1 MIDCISFR
9 IRIGCFFS
17 FKSSF
22 KSNYSSSKSQH
33 KTQQFL
39 PELKNQNNSK
49 CTIAFLL
56 YYLTI
61 IYTSALI
68 LCMSITKESSINME
82 QSIRSSIFVP
92 DQMNYFVPELLIY
105 LLTIVIYR
113 CGKIKPGRLTPS
125 KLYRVIRYR
134 YDIYSTISYKHFRR
148 YVVWIACSNFIL
160 LTFSNMSIINP
171 GPANHLNVMYQNVQG
186 LIPFAELGNESPA
199 FNQTK
204 VFEFQAHVYKN
215 SPDIIVLNET
225 WLKNGIN
232 DNELFPPEAYKIFRC
247 DRSPDSH
254 PPDPSYPNKYRRNG
268 GGVLIAIKSS
278 LDITTKKIS
287 TPCPAEVLSI
297 EITLKNKTKFCL
309 STIYRVGT
317 LGMENLSA
325 LKCYYTNILK
335 TKKYSKLFI
344 IGDLNLPD
352 LSAHEWRTGNCTN
365 TISQAF
371 LELFND
377 LGLVQTIQ
385 EPTHQHGNIL
395 DVLLTNSP
403 QSLSNIIVGDE
414 NSVCKSDHFPIN
426 FNILANVRRK
436 RPVKREIY
444 NFKKADWAK
453 LNLELSNIPWHSL
466 LSDCSIEVCWQN
478 FKTIFHQACDN
489 HIPKINVRDGFK
501 PPWFDSEVFESCRE
515 KERLRIK
522 LKVTKKRHAENN
534 LGNPGVKNL
543 ATLQEL
549 LDAEVKFQA
558 SRREV
563 RRLIRSKMNSNFSDK
578 QSENAITKKFWS
590 YVKSSSNTHRIP
602 ETVHH
607 NDTFRVDYKG
617 QANLFNNFFRDQFS
631 SPSKYDIQINY
642 SGNHDISFSVPQI
655 EKFLK
660 NLDPNKAPGPDRIHG
675 KILKNCA
682 KNLAI
687 PLALLYQTS
696 YYTCSI
702 PREWK
707 LANVVPVFKKGS
719 KNAVQNYR
727 PISLTSLVMKVYE
740 RVIAAELLSIV
751 ESKIE
756 PRQHGFLPLKS
767 CESQLIPFTDS
778 LARCLNRGSRTDIIY
793 FDFAKAFDS
802 VNHDIILDKLK
813 NQYGINGLLLKFFVE
828 YLSSRVQRV
837 VIGNEL
843 SEELPVASGVPQG
856 SILGPLLFVLFINDI
871 GNDINKGSS
880 LLLYADDTKL
890 FREISNDHDCL
901 LLQQDINT
909 LNNWAT
915 ANKMKF
921 HPDKCKV
928 LSVSLQRSNRDPF
941 PYKLSGVPLQHVNS
955 EKDLGVHIA
964 SNLCWTNHCNH
975 LLYKAS
981 RNLGLLRRTCNFV
994 KNTRQ
999 RRSLY
1004 IAMVRSQFEHCSS
1017 IWSSCSSTTLDKFE
1031 SLQKRGIKWIL
1042 GEEFLS
1048 YPEEIYYNKC
1058 KRLDILPIKS
1068 RFLLKDLKIFHS
1080 IVNSTSAIP
1089 LPAHMHFYEGNSRL
1103 RSSHLDHLSITS
1115 DISPRITVNY
1125 SSSHKEAASSSLT
1138 QFANSYFYRSMNL
1151 WNLLPLSTR
1160 EISFP
1165 KRFETAV
1172 TEFLWD
1178 LAKPTPE

>member
-22 KSNYSSSKSQH
+22 KSNNFSPESQH
-33 KTQQFL
+33 ERHL
-39 PELKNQNNSK
+39 SLSK
-49 CTIAFLL
+49 FIDHVDMKCIILWLL

-61 IYTSALI
+61 IYLAALI
-68 LCMSITKESSINME
+68 LSISIATNGPVNKG
-82 QSIRSSIFVP
+82 QSLTFINTLPAQV
-92 DQMNYFVPELLIY
+92 NTLLPELLTY
-105 LLTIVIYR
+105 LLTIMIYR
-113 CGKIKPGRLTPS
+113 CGKIEPDHLTPS
-125 KLYRVIRYR
+125 KLYRIIRYR
-134 YDIYSTISYKHFRR
+134 YDSHSTTSYRQFRK
-148 YVVWIACSNFIL
+148 YIVWIAYSNLIL
-160 LTFSNMSIINP
+160 LMCSNMSIINP
-171 GPANHLNVMYQNVQG
+171 GPTNCLNVMYQNVQG
-186 LIPFAELGNESPA
+186 LVPFAELGNESPTL
-199 FNQTK
+199 NQTK
-204 VFEFQAHVYKN
+204 VSEFQAHVYSK
-215 SPDIIVLNET
+215 SPDIVVLNET

-232 DNELFPPEAYKIFRC
+232 DNEIFPPEAYKIFRC
-247 DRSPDSH
+247 DRSAESH
-254 PPDPSYPNKYRRNG
+254 PPDPCNPNRFRRNG

-278 LDITTKKIS
+278 LDITSKKIP
-287 TPCPAEVLSI
+287 TQCQAEVLSV

-325 LKCYYTNILK
+325 LKSYYNNILK
-335 TKKYSKLFI
+335 TKKFSKLFI
-344 IGDLNLPD
+344 IGDLNLPE
-352 LSAHEWRTGNCTN
+352 LTVHEWRTGRSTN
-365 TISQAF
+365 AISQAF
-371 LELFND
+371 LEMFND
-377 LGLVQTIQ
+377 QGLVQTIE
-385 EPTHQHGNIL
+385 EPTHHHGNIL

-403 QSLSNIIVGDE
+403 QTLSNVIVGDE

-426 FNILANVRRK
+426 FSILANVRRK

-453 LNLELSNIPWHSL
+453 LNSELSKIPWHSL
-466 LSDCSIEVCWQN
+466 LSSNSIEACWQN
-478 FKTIFHQACDN
+478 FKTSFHNACDS
-489 HIPKINVRDGFK
+489 HIPKVIVKDGFK
-501 PPWFDSEVFESCRE
+501 PPWFDSDVFDLCRE

-522 LKVTKKRHAENN
+522 LKVIRKRHIEENI
-534 LGNPGVKNL
+534 GVENPIPPHK
-543 ATLQEL
+543 L

-607 NDTFRVDYKG
+607 NDTFRTDNKG
-617 QANLFNNFFRDQFS
+617 QADLFNNFFRDQFS
-631 SPSKYDIQINY
+631 SPSNYDIQINY
-642 SGNHDISFSVPQI
+642 SVNYDISFSVPLI

-660 NLDPNKAPGPDRIHG
+660 NLDPNKAPGPDKIHG

-682 KNLAI
+682 KNLAA
-687 PLALLYQTS
+687 PLALLFQTS

-702 PREWK
+702 PSEWK
-707 LANVVPVFKKGS
+707 VANVVPVFKKGS

-740 RVIAAELLSIV
+740 RVIASEVLSIV
-751 ESKIE
+751 EGKIE

-778 LARCLNRGSRTDIIY
+778 LARCLNKGSRTDIIY

-837 VIGNEL
+837 AIGNKL
-843 SEELPVASGVPQG
+843 SEELSVASGVPQG

-871 GNDINKGSS
+871 GNDINEGSS

-890 FREISNDHDCL
+890 FREINDDQDCL

-909 LNNWAT
+909 LNNWAS

-921 HPDKCKV
+921 HPAKCKV
-928 LSVSLQRSNRDPF
+928 LSVSLKRFDRDPF
-941 PYKLSGVPLQHVNS
+941 SYKLSGVSLQHVNS
-955 EKDLGVHIA
+955 EKDLGVHMTN
-964 SNLCWTNHCNH
+964 NLCWSKHCSY
-975 LLYKAS
+975 LLSKAS

-1017 IWSSCSSTTLDKFE
+1017 LWSSCSSTVLDKFE

-1042 GEEFLS
+1042 DEEFLS
-1048 YPEEIYYNKC
+1048 YHSDTYYAKC
-1058 KRLDILPIKS
+1058 KLLDILPLKS
-1068 RFLLKDLKIFHS
+1068 RFVLKDLKTFHS
-1080 IVNSTSAIP
+1080 IVNLTSAIP
-1089 LPAHMHFYEGNSRL
+1089 LPAYMHFHKGNSRL
-1103 RSSHLDHLSITS
+1103 RSSHLDHLSIIS
-1115 DISPRITVNY
+1115 DLSPRITVNY
-1125 SSSHKEAASSSLT
+1125 GGAHKEATSSSLT
-1138 QFANSYFYRSMNL
+1138 QFANSYFFRSMNL
-1151 WNLLPLSTR
+1151 WNMLPLSTR

-1165 KRFETAV
+1165 KLFEAAV
-1172 TEFLWD
+1172 TKFLWD
-1178 LAKPTPE
+1178 KAKPLPE

>member
-17 FKSSF
+17 FKSSY
-22 KSNYSSSKSQH
+22 KSINSSSKLPH
-33 KTQQFL
+33 KRHQSLPIFTDHTDTQCSIVGF
-39 PELKNQNNSK
+39 
-49 CTIAFLL
+49 L

-61 IYTSALI
+61 IYLTGLT
-68 LCMSITKESSINME
+68 LNMSIATKVTTYLGQSS
-82 QSIRSSIFVP
+82 RSSSNLNV
-92 DQMNYFVPELLIY
+92 QLYFYLPELLIY
-105 LLTIVIYR
+105 LLTIVTYR
-113 CGKIKPGRLTPS
+113 CGKIELGCLTPS
-125 KLYRVIRYR
+125 KLHRIIRYR
-134 YDIYSTISYKHFRR
+134 YNSDSNVSYKQFRK
-148 YVVWIACSNFIL
+148 YIVWIAYSNLIL
-160 LTFSNMSIINP
+160 LTCCNMSIINP
-171 GPANHLNVMYQNVQG
+171 GPGPSNCLNVMYQNVQG
-186 LIPFAELGNESPA
+186 LVPFAELGNESPA
-199 FNQTK
+199 LNQTK
-204 VFEFQAHVYKN
+204 VIEFQAHVYNN

-225 WLKNGIN
+225 WLKNSIN

-247 DRSPDSH
+247 DRSLESH
-254 PPDPSYPNKYRRNG
+254 PPDPCNPSRFRRNG
-268 GGVLIAIKSS
+268 GGVLIAVKSS

-287 TPCPAEVLSI
+287 KQCPAEVLSI

-325 LKCYYTNILK
+325 LKGYYSDILK
-335 TKKYSKLFI
+335 TNKFSKLI
-344 IGDLNLPD
+344 VLGDLNLPE
-352 LSAHEWRTGNCTN
+352 LTANEWRNGYCSNA
-365 TISQAF
+365 ISQAF
-371 LELFND
+371 LEMFSD
-377 LGLVQTIQ
+377 LGLVQTIE

-403 QSLSNIIVGDE
+403 QTLSNISVGDE

-426 FNILANVRRK
+426 FNISANVRRT

-444 NFKKADWAK
+444 NFQKADWAK
-453 LNLELSNIPWHSL
+453 LNLELSKIPWHSL
-466 LSDCSIEVCWQN
+466 LSDNSAEVCWQN
-478 FKTIFHQACDN
+478 FKTILHNACDS
-489 HIPKINVRDGFK
+489 HIPTIKVRDGFK
-501 PPWFDSEVFESCRE
+501 PPWFDSDVFEQCRE
-515 KERLRIK
+515 KERLRIR
-522 LKVTKKRHAENN
+522 LKVIKKRHREENM
-534 LGNPGVKNL
+534 GIDNP
-543 ATLQEL
+543 TPSHIL

-607 NDTFRVDYKG
+607 NDTFRSDYRG
-617 QANLFNNFFRDQFS
+617 QADLFNNFFRDQFS
-631 SPSKYDIQINY
+631 SPSKYDVQINY
-642 SGNHDISFSVPQI
+642 SVNHNVSFSVPHI
-655 EKFLK
+655 EKLLK
-660 NLDPNKAPGPDRIHG
+660 NLDPNKAPGPDKIHG

-682 KNLAI
+682 KNLAV
-687 PLALLYQTS
+687 PLALLFQTS

-702 PREWK
+702 PSEWK
-707 LANVVPVFKKGS
+707 VANVVPVFKKGS

-740 RVIAAELLSIV
+740 RVIASELLSIV
-751 ESKIE
+751 EGKIK
-756 PRQHGFLPLKS
+756 PNQHGFLPLKS

-778 LARCLNRGSRTDIIY
+778 LARCLNEGSRTDIIY

-802 VNHDIILDKLK
+802 VNHDIILGKLK

-828 YLSSRVQRV
+828 YLSGRVQRV
-837 VIGNEL
+837 AIGNEL
-843 SEELPVASGVPQG
+843 SDELPVSSGVPQG

-871 GNDINKGSS
+871 GNDINEGSN

-890 FREISNDHDCL
+890 FREINNSQDCL

-909 LNNWAT
+909 LNDWAT

-955 EKDLGVHIA
+955 EKDLGVHMTN
-964 SNLCWTNHCNH
+964 NLCWTKHCNY
-975 LLYKAS
+975 LLSKAS
-981 RNLGLLRRTCNFV
+981 WNLGLLRRTCNFV

-1004 IAMVRSQFEHCSS
+1004 IAMVRSQLEHCSS
-1017 IWSSCSSTTLDKFE
+1017 VWSPSSSTILDKFE

-1042 GEEFLS
+1042 DEEFLS
-1048 YPEEIYYNKC
+1048 YQGDTYYAKC
-1058 KRLDILPIKS
+1058 KLLDLLPLGS
-1068 RFLLKDLKIFHS
+1068 RFVLKDLKTFHS
-1080 IVNSTSAIP
+1080 IINLTSAIS
-1089 LPAHMHFYEGNSRL
+1089 LPAYMHFFKGNSRL
-1103 RSSHLDHLSITS
+1103 RSSHLDHLSIIS

-1125 SSSHKEAASSSLT
+1125 GNTHKEATSSSLT
-1138 QFANSYFYRSMNL
+1138 HFANSYFFRSMNL
-1151 WNLLPLSTR
+1151 WNFLPLSTR

-1165 KRFETAV
+1165 KRFEAAV
-1172 TEFLWD
+1172 AEFLWD
-1178 LAKPTPE
+1178 KAKPE